1 MGTLSGSTFLMKLLW
16 ELNEIQY
23 MESSWHRAWHVA
35 LPVCLLKQYCLWGR
49 WTRGNP
55 VYWLR
60 SQVWESFHFWLGV
73 PAWPSIPFCHL
84 WIGHTTQSSLPGSW
98 RFDAWL
104 CVCVLLLLLLLL
116 LLLAALGHSC
126 SIQDLVSWLGIKPQV
141 PCIGSAV
148 LTTGPPKKSLSSMTC
163 T

>member
-116 LLLAALGHSC
+116 LLAALGHSC